1 MVNMRLARLIDL
13 VPYITKH
20 QGISITELA
29 KKFGATVAEIESDL
43 WLLYCCGLPGQTPLE
58 LMEFQFEDGFV
69 TVRNAD
75 ELKAPRSLTQ
85 IEIASLIIGLEILAT
100 EGSEV
105 AKGLKSRL
113 AEKLGSQVS
122 YQPTGTEKFIAE
134 IGKAI
139 QKNQLLK
146 IVYSGKERLVIP
158 FEIYAENGGNYLRAF
173 CKSARDRRTFKVS
186 RIDSLELL
194 DIHELAPNEVPSD
207 SKPLRTKIKV
217 HRDARRVR
225 EVFGATEEIQY
236 FSKDWLFQQVF
247 AFGGAV
253 ELLDPTLRSEVR
265 DLAKASQGLYLG

>member
-105 AKGLKSRL
+105 AKGLKTRL

-139 QKNQLLK
+139 QKNQLIK

-158 FEIYAENGGNYLRAF
+158 FEIYAENGGNYLRAY
-173 CKSARDRRTFKVS
+173 CKLSRDRRTFKIS
-186 RIDSLELL
+186 RIDFLELL
-194 DIHELAPNEVPSD
+194 DIHELPPNEVPSD

-253 ELLDPTLRSEVR
+253 ELLDPSLRSEVR

>member
-20 QGISITELA
+20 QGISISELA

-105 AKGLKSRL
+105 AKDLKGRL
-113 AEKLGSQVS
+113 AQKLSSQVS

-134 IGKAI
+134 ISKAI

-146 IVYSGKERLVIP
+146 IVYGGKERHVIP
-158 FEIYAENGGNYLRAF
+158 FEIYAENGGNYLRAY
-173 CKSARDRRTFKVS
+173 CKFARDRRTFNIS

-253 ELLDPTLRSEVR
+253 ELIDPSLRSE
-265 DLAKASQGLYLG
+265 LQALLHASQSLYFR

>member
-85 IEIASLIIGLEILAT
+85 IEITSLIIGLEILAT

-158 FEIYAENGGNYLRAF
+158 FEIYAENGGNHLRAF

-236 FSKDWLFQQVF
+236 FSKDWLIQQVL